1 MHQQIEIRHRSD
13 GDPKGFKPKEAMSE
27 ARSCCPRPKAQSRAV
42 CCVPP
47 PHRQYRRVPVAMAGG
62 NTTLRIPPALPV
74 PLPVPASVRSPT
86 DGPGT
91 PDREERS
98 RARQLAPHVRPRC
111 GNAAT
116 CRPGASKEQRPGPRS
131 PLLLLLLARA
141 APAAG
146 TGPSLLHRRLPLSF
160 ADRAVPQKY
169 GPRGPHLP
177 VTRTAC

>member
-74 PLPVPASVRSPT
+74 PLAVPASVRSPT

-91 PDREERS
+91 PDRERGHGRGS
-98 RARQLAPHVRPRC
+98 SPRTC
-111 GNAAT
+111 GRGVGT
-116 CRPGASKEQRPGPRS
+116 RRPGASKEQRPGPRS
-131 PLLLLLLARA
+131 PHLLLLARA

-146 TGPSLLHRRLPLSF
+146 AGPSLLHRRLPLSF
-160 ADRAVPQKY
+160 ADRAVSQKY
-169 GPRGPHLP
+169 GPRGPYLP

>member
-116 CRPGASKEQRPGPRS
+116 WGVKGAATRAPQPPPPPPPRACRAC
-131 PLLLLLLARA
+131 
-141 APAAG
+141 
-146 TGPSLLHRRLPLSF
+146 RR
-160 ADRAVPQKY
+160 DRAQPPPPTPSTVV
-169 GPRGPHLP
+169 R
-177 VTRTAC
+177 